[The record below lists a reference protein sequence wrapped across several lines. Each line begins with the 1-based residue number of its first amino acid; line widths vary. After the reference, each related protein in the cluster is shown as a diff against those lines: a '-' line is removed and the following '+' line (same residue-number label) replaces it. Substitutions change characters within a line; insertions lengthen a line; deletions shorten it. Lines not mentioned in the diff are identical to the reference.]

1 MLALPL
7 NRQRPT
13 ANPTISTFAIRADRD
28 YTASLHMAKHK
39 PQPTLPGVTDRR
51 IAALLT
57 LLAENATIV
66 VSGARIAREIGVSRS
81 TVWRWVTRLRE
92 LGVRVKGEQHTGYF
106 LEKVPDILT
115 PDMLRQ
121 RLKGSLFGKRVHH
134 FFKVDSTNRV
144 ALELGHAGES
154 EGAVVLAEEQTAG
167 RGRAGHAWHSERA
180 TGIYATLLL
189 RPHLAPVQ
197 APLLTMMAGLSAHAA
212 IRAQTGLHLDLKW
225 PNDLMFRGKKI
236 GGILTEMHAEPAQ
249 IRFVIVGIG
258 LNVNQEKFPPELSGI
273 ASSLRVESGKPQSR
287 LELLVRL
294 LREFETDYN
303 RFLAEGGAS
312 VISRFCGLSSYAQ
325 GLRVCVTNGKDS
337 FTGVTTGLSPEGSL
351 LVQRDGGPIVTVI
364 AGDVTEDRSAIVLD
378 SRSMNRTKDPMKS
391 REEPV

>member
-1 MLALPL
+1 MPRRTKA
-7 NRQRPT
+7 Q
-13 ANPTISTFAIRADRD
+13 SD
-28 YTASLHMAKHK
+28 
-39 PQPTLPGVTDRR
+39 TLPGMTDRC

-81 TVWRWVTRLRE
+81 TVWRWVNRLRE

-106 LEKVPDILT
+106 LERVPDILT

-121 RLKGSLFGKRVHH
+121 RLKGSLFGKRIHH

-144 ALELGHAGES
+144 ALELGHAGEP

-212 IRAQTGLHLDLKW
+212 IQAQTGLNVDLKW
-225 PNDLMFRGKKI
+225 PNDLLIRGKKV

-249 IRFVIVGIG
+249 IRFVIVGIE
-258 LNVNQEKFPPELSGI
+258 LNVNQEKFPAELI
-273 ASSLRVESGKPQSR
+273 AIATSLRVESGKPQSR

-294 LREFETDYN
+294 LREFENDYN
-303 RFLAEGGAS
+303 RFLREGVES
-312 VISRFCGLSSYAQ
+312 VVARFEEVSTYAK
-325 GLRVCVTNGKDS
+325 GKRVRVTNGMES
-337 FTGVTTGLSPEGSL
+337 YVGTTAGLGPEGL
-351 LVQRDGGPIVTVI
+351 LQVERDDGKVMTVI
-364 AGDVTEDRSAIVLD
+364 AGDVTEAR
-378 SRSMNRTKDPMKS
+378 
-391 REEPV
+391 